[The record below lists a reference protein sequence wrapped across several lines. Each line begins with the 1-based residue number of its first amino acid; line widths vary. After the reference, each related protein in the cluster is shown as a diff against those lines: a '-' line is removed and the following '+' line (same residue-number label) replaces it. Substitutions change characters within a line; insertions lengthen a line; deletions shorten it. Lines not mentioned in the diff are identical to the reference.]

1 MEDQGL
7 LQTEPNVSKSSED
20 LKILKM
26 FAKQLRTGVI
36 GMARGVAHQIQHLT
50 SGKKDR
56 LFRIQSMLE
65 EPPWSPVL
73 TVYIYIHTYN
83 IELWQIT
90 HL

>member
-36 GMARGVAHQIQHLT
+36 GMARGVAHQIQN
-50 SGKKDR
+50 
-56 LFRIQSMLE
+56 Q
-65 EPPWSPVL
+65 
-73 TVYIYIHTYN
+73 
-83 IELWQIT
+83 
-90 HL
+90 